1 MEFQQ
6 SEDVEITL
14 DKLDEIELFTMINQM
29 SMWLTVVRD
38 YTWNKTDTG
47 GNS

>member
-29 SMWLTVVRD
+29 SM
-38 YTWNKTDTG
+38 
-47 GNS
+47 